1 MLRRFA
7 DQRLASWILAE
18 TGRARLRVKDIRTRY
33 PSAPLSEQAERLLD
47 EKKKWASTGGA
58 VSGLF
63 GLATLPLD
71 FALVGYLQLS
81 LIIDL
86 AVLNDRHLKSASAR
100 REVLQIFF
108 AANTT
113 ATTAAMASPRAVA
126 RLAERIL
133 STKGM
138 RFLGKMMPVVAA
150 PITAA
155 LNTRAL
161 ERVSEEAMRYYRY
174 IPHALTTR

>member
-1 MLRRFA
+1 MIR
-7 DQRLASWILAE
+7 RLADKRLSRWILAE
-18 TGRARLRVKDIRTRY
+18 TTRAKARVRDIRERY

-47 EKKKWASTGGA
+47 EKKKWAATGGV

-63 GLATLPLD
+63 GLATLPFD

-100 REVLQIFF
+100 RELFQIFF
-108 AANTT
+108 AANTAGRT
-113 ATTAAMASPRAVA
+113 ASIASPKALSRV
-126 RLAERIL
+126 AERVL
-133 STKGM
+133 SMRGM
-138 RFLGKMMPVVAA
+138 RFFGKMMPVVAA
-150 PITAA
+150 PMTAA

-161 ERVSEEAMRYYRY
+161 DKAQEEAMRFYRY
-174 IPHALTTR
+174 IPHALTK